1 MNNLLF
7 KTVACVLSLCTVLT
21 ASSAESRLVSQTSQA
36 SVHSVFNPVDPTT
49 YSDNM
54 TMVIKLTNGSETVV
68 DAEIGAFIDD
78 ECRGATM
85 INKDDGF
92 YYLLIAGQGN
102 GQAMEL
108 RVALEGQVYTVDT
121 SLTYRSDDNIGTPW
135 APYVIDLSPYMLV
148 GDITG
153 DGKVDVSDY
162 IGIANHILGNTPQGF
177 NEKAADVNGDG
188 VVDVSDYIGVANII
202 LTGNIYGTK

>member
-1 MNNLLF
+1 
-7 KTVACVLSLCTVLT
+7 
-21 ASSAESRLVSQTSQA
+21 
-36 SVHSVFNPVDPTT
+36 
-49 YSDNM
+49 M

-85 INKDDGF
+85 SNKDDGF

-135 APYVIDLSPYMLV
+135 VPYVIDLSPYMLV